1 MGDELFKWRANEIGL
16 NNIPNNSSRKNIFS
30 NSFTIL
36 RHIAVPMKFNLFLI
50 KSLHPNKLEIVYVF
64 IWGIYKTNSMFVES
78 SYISVNL
85 NQLDNSF

>member
-1 MGDELFKWRANEIGL
+1 
-16 NNIPNNSSRKNIFS
+16 
-30 NSFTIL
+30 
-36 RHIAVPMKFNLFLI
+36 MKFNLFLI